1 LADNLLRGLLRT
13 APINSDFQKNRKIQ
27 KGVSIERWRQHGEAA
42 LEISSTRRSRKPQRI
57 WAALTGGLVFAPG
70 RFTFN
75 SETKIIYAKYDAGAY
90 PAEGVRQAE
99 CAFPV
104 PETYS
109 LMVNLNSLFDVI
121 GISRRWA

>member
-1 LADNLLRGLLRT
+1 VAAAWGSGPGNK
-13 APINSDFQKNRKIQ
+13 FY
-27 KGVSIERWRQHGEAA
+27 AA
-42 LEISSTRRSRKPQRI
+42 LAKTAENM
-57 WAALTGGLVFAPG
+57 AALTGGLVFAPG